1 MKFSYN
7 LLMNVPAIAK
17 KTFEEL
23 KEQSEFV
30 KIVHHVVDR
39 LKSFTNRYQ
48 RAQFVH
54 ELVDEYNKEVFAH
67 PLVMQFSPCKR
78 GCSACCHTQV
88 SVTDDEAE
96 LLVKRIKSG
105 VSVDMDR
112 LKLQMQ
118 AKDDSEAYYKISFQ
132 DRRCIFL
139 DENGGCTV
147 YEDRPSVCR
156 TNAVI
161 GESNQCD
168 TSLKVQPTRLIKT
181 PKSDMVIYGSFFY
194 AKESGTLPHMVGKS
208 LGL

>member
-1 MKFSYN
+1 
-7 LLMNVPAIAK
+7 MNVPAIAR

-23 KEQSEFV
+23 KSQTEFV

-39 LKSFTNRYQ
+39 LKTFTNKYK
-48 RAQFVH
+48 RAQYVH
-54 ELVDEYNKEVFAH
+54 DLVDEYNKDVFSH

-78 GCSACCHTQV
+78 GCTACCHTQV

-105 VSVDMDR
+105 VKVDQDR
-112 LKLQMQ
+112 IKLQMQ
-118 AKDDSEAYYKISFQ
+118 AKDDAELFYKIPYN

-139 DENGGCTV
+139 DQDGGCTV

-161 GESNQCD
+161 GESSQCD
-168 TSLKVQPTRLIKT
+168 TSLTIQPTRLIKT
-181 PKSDMVIYGSFFY
+181 PKSDMVIYASFFH
-194 AKESGTLPHMVGKS
+194 AKESGSLPHMVGKS